1 MTEVRTGL
9 GALLGHTVD
18 GVTSFKGIPYAA
30 APFGPNRFRA
40 PQPVEPWDGV
50 RDTGAFGATAPMPG
64 YLPPYERLLPNPII
78 EGDACLNLNVW
89 TPDLGA
95 RGLPVMV
102 WVHGGA
108 FVNGS
113 SAVPLYD
120 GTAFARDGIVLVS
133 VNYRLGVDGFLDLAD
148 GKEAAANRGLL
159 DQIAALEWVQA
170 NIEAFGGDPGRVAV
184 FGESAGAMSIG
195 ALLSSPRTDGL
206 FARAI
211 LQSGAGHHAVTP
223 ATAALVRSE
232 LAQRL
237 GVPATREA
245 LAEVPLERLV
255 AAQAALS
262 LEAQQTPDPARWG
275 EIALNSM
282 AFEPVV
288 DGDLVPDLPARGIA
302 AGAAP
307 GVEVLLG
314 TTAQEH
320 RLFLVPNGIADAATE
335 PMLAGLAAAY
345 GLDVDAA
352 LGTYRARRPDMP
364 PGYVLADVMSDWFFR
379 IPAIRLAEA
388 RAAHGLPV
396 WAYEFAWSSPA
407 YDGRLG
413 SCHALEIGF
422 VFDTLANPSGA
433 AMQGTTPPHALADD
447 IHRAWVTFATNGD
460 PSWPPYETE
469 RRCTMRFAV
478 PASEVVRDPRGEERR
493 QWDGRR

>member
-1 MTEVRTGL
+1 MTEVRTGF

-30 APFGPNRFRA
+30 PPFGPNRFRA
-40 PQPVEPWDGV
+40 PQPVERWDGV
-50 RDTGAFGATAPMPG
+50 RDAGVFGATAPMPG
-64 YLPPYERLLPNPII
+64 YRPPFELLLPNPII

-89 TPDLGA
+89 TPDSGA
-95 RGLPVMV
+95 GGLPVMV

-148 GKEAAANRGLL
+148 GKEAATNRGLL

-170 NIEAFGGDPGRVAV
+170 NIAAFGGDPGRVTV

-195 ALLSSPRTDGL
+195 ALLSSPHTEGL

-223 ATAALVRSE
+223 VTAALVRDE

-245 LAEVPLERLV
+245 LADVPLERLV
-255 AAQAALS
+255 VAQAALT

-288 DGDLVPDLPARGIA
+288 DGDLVPDLPARRIA

-307 GVEVLLG
+307 GVQVLVG
-314 TTAQEH
+314 TTAEEH

-345 GLDVDAA
+345 GLDVDTA
-352 LGTYRARRPDMP
+352 LGTYRARRPDAP
-364 PGYVLADVMSDWFFR
+364 PGDVLADIMSDWFFR

-388 RAAHGLPV
+388 RAAIGLSV

-422 VFDTLANPSGA
+422 VFNTLAHPSGA
-433 AMQGTTPPHALADD
+433 AMQGTTPPHALADEM
-447 IHRAWVTFATNGD
+447 HRAWVTFATNGQ
-460 PSWPPYETE
+460 PGWPPYEPE
-469 RRCTMRFAV
+469 RRFTMRFAV
-478 PASEVVRDPRGEERR
+478 PASKVVRDPRGEERR

>member
-1 MTEVRTGL
+1 VIEVRTGH
-9 GALLGHTVD
+9 GALRGHTVG
-18 GVTSFKGIPYAA
+18 GVTSFKGISYAA
-30 APFGPNRFRA
+30 APFGRNRFRA

-50 RDTGAFGATAPMPG
+50 RDAGVFGATAPMPG
-64 YLPPYERLLPNPII
+64 YRPPFEHLLPNPII

-89 TPDLGA
+89 TPDPGA

-102 WVHGGA
+102 WVPGGA

-120 GTAFARDGIVLVS
+120 GSAFARDGVVLVS
-133 VNYRLGVDGFLDLAD
+133 VNYRLGVDGFLDFGD
-148 GKEAAANRGLL
+148 GVQAAANRGLL

-170 NIEAFGGDPGRVAV
+170 NIEAFGGDPGRVTV

-195 ALLSSPRTDGL
+195 ALLSSARAEGL

-223 ATAALVRSE
+223 ATAALVRGE

-237 GVPATREA
+237 GGPATREA
-245 LAEVPLERLV
+245 LAEVPRERLV
-255 AAQAALS
+255 ATQAALT
-262 LEAQQTPDPARWG
+262 LDAQQTPDPARWG

-288 DGDLVPDLPARGIA
+288 DGDLVTDLPIRAIA
-302 AGAAP
+302 AGAAR
-307 GVEVLLG
+307 GVGVLLG
-314 TTAQEH
+314 TTAGEH
-320 RLFLVPNGIADAATE
+320 RLFLVPNGIADAVTE
-335 PMLAGLAAAY
+335 PMLAGLGAAY
-345 GLDVDAA
+345 GLDVDPA
-352 LGTYRARRPDMP
+352 LESYRARRPDAS
-364 PGYVLADVMSDWFFR
+364 PGYVMADVISDWFFR

-422 VFDTLANPSGA
+422 VFDTLGHPSAGA
-433 AMQGTTPPHALADD
+433 MVGTTPPQALADE
-447 IHRAWVTFATNGD
+447 IHRAWVAFATDGE
-460 PSWPPYETE
+460 PGWPPYETE

-493 QWDGRR
+493 QWASAR